1 VKICDCCKNNEA
13 IVTIPLPR
21 REVVTSFFNKASG
34 KPISDPKWS
43 EDISPK
49 DFDLCS
55 GCYVA
60 LSEFVTNMTSDE
72 PLDFSEPT
80 KQFVKETLC

>member
-1 VKICDCCKNNEA
+1 MRICDCCKNNEA
-13 IVTIPLPR
+13 ITTIPLPR
-21 REVVTSFFNKASG
+21 REVVTSFFNG

-43 EDISPK
+43 ADISPK

-60 LSEFVTNMTSDE
+60 LSEFVTNMTSNE
-72 PLDFSEPT
+72 TLDFSEPT
-80 KQFVKETLC
+80 KKFVKENLC